1 MKFFLKISKVLCKR
15 YISASG
21 FRRKLLL
28 DKYCS
33 KSTISWD
40 LKKKKIPKE
49 RFSELLFNVHVL
61 VCIL

>member
-15 YISASG
+15 YISAWG
-21 FRRKLLL
+21 FRRKLFY

-40 LKKKKIPKE
+40 FKRKVIPKE
-49 RFSELLFNVHVL
+49 RFSELLFL
-61 VCIL
+61 MYMY

>member
-15 YISASG
+15 YISAWG
-21 FRRKLLL
+21 FRRKISL

-40 LKKKKIPKE
+40 FKRNVIPKE
-49 RFSELLFNVHVL
+49 RFSELLFNVQVL
-61 VCIL
+61 VCLL